1 MPTLAA
7 LAASGLVSI
16 ERSRASDATGSSTSR
31 VASEARSCSVASA
44 GVPLTSGTGAASI
57 TRRYSS
63 CLDPK

>member
-1 MPTLAA
+1 MPALAA

-16 ERSRASDATGSSTSR
+16 ERRR
-31 VASEARSCSVASA
+31 ASEAADALASRSASPARICSAASA